1 MAKILLISDSEEVF
15 NATEKIVNGCSELIW
30 HKYDS
35 LQREQYLPVN
45 VVIIH
50 FDKRR
55 VREGAFLPVMKIK
68 NRVGKTVPILAIIN
82 GTPQK
87 IFSVL
92 KAGAD
97 DYIMTIEE
105 TQEYR
110 RKIENMILWN
120 WYQTKYK
127 PDGI

>member
-1 MAKILLISDSEEVF
+1 MVKILLISDSKEVF
-15 NATEKIVNGCSELIW
+15 NATEKIVNGCFELIW

-35 LQREQYLPVN
+35 LQREQYPSAN
-45 VVIIH
+45 VVIMH
-50 FDKRR
+50 FDPRR
-55 VREGAFLPVMKIK
+55 VQEGAPLTVVKVK
-68 NRVGKTVPILAIIN
+68 SKVGKTVPILAIIN

-97 DYIMTIEE
+97 DYITMIED

-110 RKIENMILWN
+110 QKIENMILWN

-127 PDGI
+127 PDRI